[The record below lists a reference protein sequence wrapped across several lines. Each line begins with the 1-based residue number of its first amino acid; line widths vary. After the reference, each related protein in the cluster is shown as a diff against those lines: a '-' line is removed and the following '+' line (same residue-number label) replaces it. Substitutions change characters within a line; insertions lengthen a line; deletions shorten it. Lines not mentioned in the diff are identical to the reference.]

1 MTASPL
7 FVCDESGVVSMTE
20 SLDQASSAT
29 TSTPTAHWRAVA
41 AGAVG
46 NFTEFF
52 DWTIYSYL
60 SPIFA
65 SQFFPTHSQAVSL
78 LLAFST
84 FALGYLMRPI
94 GGIVLGRL
102 GDARGRRD
110 ALSLS
115 ILLMGLGSLV
125 IGILPA
131 YTTIGLAAPLLMVLM
146 RLLQGFSAGG
156 EGGVSA
162 TFLLEFAP
170 PGRRALAGSWRDF
183 SSGVSTFAALGVAT
197 LVTSLLNAEDLSAW
211 GWRIPFLLGAAFAL
225 VGLVLRRRVT
235 ETPVFAA
242 HRAAQDGKA
251 RPVQELVRRDRRP
264 LVIVTLLGVL
274 PTVAFLTWQI
284 YLPIYVSSVT
294 DIPLASAQQ
303 IGLIG
308 VVVYLVLIPA
318 TALLADR
325 LGRRP
330 ILITFAVASA
340 AWAYPTYVL
349 ISGSTSFMLLVTIVG
364 NIVLALMAGCLTATM
379 AEQFPTATRGSGVSF
394 AYAVAAS
401 VVGGTFPIVVTYL
414 AAQNARMF
422 IFLIVVVAAII
433 SGLAFYLM
441 PETRTREL

>member
-1 MTASPL
+1 MA
-7 FVCDESGVVSMTE
+7 E
-20 SLDQASSAT
+20 SLDQAAPVIDAPV
-29 TSTPTAHWRAVA
+29 TPRWRAVG

-52 DWTIYSYL
+52 DWTIYSYMA
-60 SPIFA
+60 PVFA
-65 SQFFPTHSQAVSL
+65 SQFFPAHDQAASL

-102 GDARGRRD
+102 SDARGRRD

-125 IGILPA
+125 IGLLPA
-131 YTTIGLAAPLLMVLM
+131 YGTLGLAAPILLILM

-183 SSGVSTFAALGVAT
+183 SSGVSTFVALGVSTA
-197 LVTSLLNAEDLSAW
+197 VTSLLPHDALVSW
-211 GWRIPFLLGAAFAL
+211 GWRIPFLVGALFSL
-225 VGLVLRRRVT
+225 VGLMLRRRVT

-242 HRAAQDGKA
+242 HRATQDGKA
-251 RPVQELVRRDRRP
+251 AQPVHDLVKRDRRP
-264 LVIVTLLGVL
+264 LVIVMLISVL

-284 YLPIYVSSVT
+284 YLPTYVSSVT
-294 DIPLASAQQ
+294 SMPLATAQQ
-303 IGLIG
+303 ISLLG
-308 VVVYLVLIPA
+308 VLVYLVLIPVMA
-318 TALLADR
+318 MLADR
-325 LGRRP
+325 VGRRP
-330 ILITFAVASA
+330 IMITFAVASA
-340 AWAYPTYVL
+340 LWAYPTYVL
-349 ISGSTSFMLLVTIVG
+349 LSGSTSAVLLVTIVG
-364 NIVLALMAGCLTATM
+364 NVVVALMAGCLTATM
-379 AEQFPTATRGSGVSF
+379 AEQFPTATRGSGVSL

-401 VVGGTFPIVVTYL
+401 VVGGSFPIIVTYL
-414 AAQNARMF
+414 ASQGSRLI
-422 IFLIVVVAAII
+422 IFLIVVAAALI
-433 SGLAFYLM
+433 SGIAFYLM

>member
-1 MTASPL
+1 MS
-7 FVCDESGVVSMTE
+7 E
-20 SLDQASSAT
+20 SLNQASSAT
-29 TSTPTAHWRAVA
+29 ISTPTARWRAVA

-60 SPIFA
+60 APIFA
-65 SQFFPTHSQAVSL
+65 GQFFPTHSQAVSL

-102 GDARGRRD
+102 GDARGRRH

-125 IGILPA
+125 IGVLPGYA
-131 YTTIGLAAPLLMVLM
+131 TIGLVAPVLMVLM

-183 SSGVSTFAALGVAT
+183 SSGVSTFAALGVST
-197 LVTSLLNAEDLSAW
+197 LVTSLLSAEDLSTW
-211 GWRIPFLLGAAFAL
+211 GWRVPFLLGAAFAL

-242 HRAAQDGKA
+242 HQAAQDGKA
-251 RPVQELVRRDRRP
+251 RPVQELVRRNRRP
-264 LVIVTLLGVL
+264 LVIVTLLSVL

-284 YLPIYVSSVT
+284 YLPTYVSSVT
-294 DIPLASAQQ
+294 DISLASAQQ

-318 TALLADR
+318 MALLADR
-325 LGRRP
+325 FGRRP

-340 AWAYPTYVL
+340 VWAYPTYVL
-349 ISGSTSFMLLVTIVG
+349 ISGSTSFILLVTIVG

-379 AEQFPTATRGSGVSF
+379 AEQFPTATRGSGVSLG
-394 AYAVAAS
+394 YAVAAS
-401 VVGGTFPIVVTYL
+401 VVGGTFPIIVTYL
-414 AAQNARMF
+414 AAQNSRMI
-422 IFLIVVVAAII
+422 IFLIVVAAAII
-433 SGLAFYLM
+433 SGIAFYLM
-441 PETRTREL
+441 PETRTQEL

>member
-1 MTASPL
+1 
-7 FVCDESGVVSMTE
+7 MTE
-20 SLDQASSAT
+20 SLGQASSAT
-29 TSTPTAHWRAVA
+29 ISTPTSRWRAVG

-60 SPIFA
+60 APVFA
-65 SQFFPTHSQAVSL
+65 SQFFPAHSQAVSL

-115 ILLMGLGSLV
+115 ILMMGLGSLV
-125 IGILPA
+125 IGILPGYA
-131 YTTIGLAAPLLMVLM
+131 TIGLAAPLLMVLM

-183 SSGVSTFAALGVAT
+183 SSGVSTFAALGVST
-197 LVTSLLNAEDLSAW
+197 LVTSLLSTEDLSAW
-211 GWRIPFLLGAAFAL
+211 GWRIPFLLGAVFAL

-242 HRAAQDGKA
+242 HRAAQDGKS

-284 YLPIYVSSVT
+284 YLPAYVSSVT
-294 DIPLASAQQ
+294 NIPLASAQQ

-308 VVVYLVLIPA
+308 VVVYLVLIPPM
-318 TALLADR
+318 ALLADR
-325 LGRRP
+325 FGRRP
-330 ILITFAVASA
+330 MLITFAVASA
-340 AWAYPTYVL
+340 VWAYPTYVL
-349 ISGSTSFMLLVTIVG
+349 ISGSTSFMVLVTIVG

-379 AEQFPTATRGSGVSF
+379 AEQFPTATRGSGVSL

-401 VVGGTFPIVVTYL
+401 VVGGTFPIIVTQL
-414 AAQNARMF
+414 AAQNDRMF
-422 IFLIVVVAAII
+422 IFLIVVAAAVI
-433 SGLAFYLM
+433 SGIAFYLM